1 MKRERAKYAVL
12 NEEDVKRIEIL
23 LKNGLEAAV
32 ISEIT
37 GVSRTTVRRIQNGTH
52 YLLRGDKPAERA
64 EVAEETAAPEISDGD
79 ISDGET
85 ALLEDI
91 VNNQRILIENTET
104 IIQIFRRYLS
114 EWRVN

>member
-12 NEEDVKRIEIL
+12 NEEEVKRVELL
-23 LKNGLEAAV
+23 LKSGLEAAV

-52 YLLRGDKPAERA
+52 YLLRGDKAADRA
-64 EVAEETAAPEISDGD
+64 EVAEETAAPEISDE
-79 ISDGET
+79 ET

-91 VNNQRILIENTET
+91 VKNQRILIENTET